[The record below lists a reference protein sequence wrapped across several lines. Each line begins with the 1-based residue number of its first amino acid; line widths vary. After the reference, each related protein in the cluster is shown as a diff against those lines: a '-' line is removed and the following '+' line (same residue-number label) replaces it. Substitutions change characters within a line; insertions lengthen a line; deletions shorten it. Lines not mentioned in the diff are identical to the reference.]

1 MDIKT
6 QMSKFI
12 VDPRETNRARV
23 SNTATSLL
31 NRLGV
36 SNQRPGG
43 MLFNAALG
51 RLPKIAE
58 ATRRSLYLTTPEER
72 AVSAIGELPAQ
83 SQIDRFN
90 AMADIFDQQ
99 GLPGYAAANREKA
112 AALLRE
118 KQDREFDQ
126 DIRSREI
133 AVKEREATVE
143 EGQLEQTKIRDQN
156 NFSLGSINAN
166 LRRFEGVLDEK
177 KLDETINQNAFDRN
191 LSMSKNALE
200 YAQFEEGMIQQT
212 FANNMDSAQFALD
225 TNRYLL
231 ELSAEEARQNNTS
244 TSSEFLRMT
253 AMAESDPV
261 LNRIL
266 HNAADQN
273 ISTADAM
280 QFLRFYKESDV
291 ATTARNERI
300 AAYKRSLLAAKDVNG
315 QAAFEDEEA
324 TLFAEQLEDGIIEI
338 DVSENGRVQL
348 INKPTVV
355 AQALGGTNPR
365 PGVLTLP
372 SELPE
377 IDRSNLLTSGKG
389 VWNKRDF
396 ITGAYNV
403 VISPAQ
409 NLAGGLGI
417 ESAVNQERETALQEL
432 RIAAGQAR
440 DAFRD
445 DDRMSNL
452 DALMIADEFGLGTDW
467 KGSTPQW
474 EARAVTVD
482 RELRNLRNN
491 VSQEAQTAQGSRY
504 DALVSQRNAID
515 SLRQSIGVPD
525 MYHPDLWTADMI
537 NDTPAG
543 DLQTVIQFYKDAGDS
558 AVRDWQRQNP
568 ELRKLVFDKLSGA
581 GGAR

>member
-1 MDIKT
+1 
-6 QMSKFI
+6 MSKFI

-58 ATRRSLYLTTPEER
+58 ATRKSLYLTTPEER

-99 GLPGYAAANREKA
+99 GLPGYAQANREKA

-156 NFSLGSINAN
+156 NFSLGSIAAN
-166 LRRFEGVLDEK
+166 LRRFEGVLNERE
-177 KLDETINQNAFDRN
+177 LDRKINKDAFDRN

-212 FANNMDSAQFALD
+212 FANNMDSANFALD
-225 TNRYLL
+225 TNKYLL
-231 ELSAEEARQNNTS
+231 DLSAEEARQNNTS

-266 HNAADQN
+266 HNAADNN

-377 IDRSNLLTSGKG
+377 IDRSTFLTSGKG

-403 VISPAQ
+403 VISQAQ

-482 RELRNLRNN
+482 RELRNLRNT
-491 VSQEAQTAQGSRY
+491 VSQEAQAAQGSRY

-537 NDTPAG
+537 NDMPAG

-568 ELRKLVFDKLSGA
+568 ELQKLVFDKLSGA

>member
-1 MDIKT
+1 
-6 QMSKFI
+6 MSRFI

-23 SNTATSLL
+23 SNTATNLL

-36 SNQRPGG
+36 NNQRPGG
-43 MLFNAALG
+43 MLFNSALG

-58 ATRRSLYLTTPEER
+58 ATRKSLYLTTPEER
-72 AVSAIGELPAQ
+72 SSSAIAELPAQ
-83 SQIDRFN
+83 GQIDRLN
-90 AMADIFDQQ
+90 AIANIYDQQ
-99 GLPGYAAANREKA
+99 GMTASAEEARGRANALIREN
-112 AALLRE
+112 
-118 KQDREFDQ
+118 QDREFDQ
-126 DIRSREI
+126 EMRSRQV
-133 AVKEREATVE
+133 AVQERNATTN
-143 EGQLEQTKIRDQN
+143 EGQLEQAAIRDQN

-166 LRRFEGVLDEK
+166 LRRFEGVLNERE
-177 KLDETINQNAFDRN
+177 LDRKINQDAFDRN
-191 LSMSKNALE
+191 LSMSKNSLE
-200 YAQFEEGMIQQT
+200 YAQFEQGMIHQQ

-225 TNRYLL
+225 TNKYLL
-231 ELSAEEARQNNTS
+231 DLSAEEARQNNTS

-253 AMAESDPV
+253 AMAETDPV

-273 ISTADAM
+273 ISTADTM
-280 QFLRFYKESDV
+280 QFLRFYEETDV
-291 ATTARNERI
+291 ATNARNERI
-300 AAYKRSLLAAKDVNG
+300 AAQKRSLLAAKDENG
-315 QAAFEDEEA
+315 QAAFTEEQA

-355 AQALGGTNPR
+355 AQALGGTNPS

-403 VISPAQ
+403 VVSAAQ
-409 NLAGGLGI
+409 NLASGGLGI
-417 ESAVNQERETALQEL
+417 ESAVNQQRETALQEL

-482 RELRNLRNN
+482 RELRNLRTT
-491 VSQEAQTAQGSRY
+491 VSQEAQTAQGARY
-504 DALVSQRNAID
+504 DALVSQRNSIAN
-515 SLRQSIGVPD
+515 LRQSLGVPD
-525 MYHPDLWTADMI
+525 SYHLDLWTADMI
-537 NDTPAG
+537 NDMPASE
-543 DLQTVIQFYKDAGDS
+543 LQSVIQFYKDAGDS

-568 ELRKLVFDKLSGA
+568 ELQKLVFDKLSDA